1 MVANDDSLPASNNY
15 NLIGKLVG
23 FVVNGMPLAG
33 EPVSIVISQSMSI
46 PANAVYR
53 QYITS
58 LYIGCV
64 TQVSPFTARG
74 SERF

>member
-1 MVANDDSLPASNNY
+1 
-15 NLIGKLVG
+15 
-23 FVVNGMPLAG
+23 MPLAG

-53 QYITS
+53 QYISS